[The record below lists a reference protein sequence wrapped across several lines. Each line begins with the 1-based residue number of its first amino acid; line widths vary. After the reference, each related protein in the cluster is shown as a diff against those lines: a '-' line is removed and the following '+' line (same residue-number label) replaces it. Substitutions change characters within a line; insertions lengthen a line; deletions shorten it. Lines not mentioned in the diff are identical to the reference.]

1 MSLVLGSGGDT
12 NPFEGGRLSWRPL
25 SFLFL
30 ERRLNQQP
38 IPIRPSTKQR
48 HATKPSKIRDA
59 VLTMSARAPANDR
72 CFDAIAS
79 INVMPNAVAPSAQ
92 EWNDIR
98 ANMILAKDF
107 KGQIRGWH
115 AFMTEGI
122 DALFSCCHRAFDY
135 LSADAQSARTS
146 K

>member
-1 MSLVLGSGGDT
+1 VHSLPLAKRSPQLNLIIRKTNSHSRASTSNQSPSG
-12 NPFEGGRLSWRPL
+12 P
-25 SFLFL
+25 
-30 ERRLNQQP
+30 
-38 IPIRPSTKQR
+38 QR
-48 HATKPSKIRDA
+48 SHATKPSKIRDA

>member
-1 MSLVLGSGGDT
+1 
-12 NPFEGGRLSWRPL
+12 
-25 SFLFL
+25 
-30 ERRLNQQP
+30 
-38 IPIRPSTKQR
+38 
-48 HATKPSKIRDA
+48 
-59 VLTMSARAPANDR
+59 MSARAPANDR

-79 INVMPNAVAPSAQ
+79 INVMPNAVAPSAK

-146 K
+146 EQPNLFACKQQPQQTEAPWLNQATPRHRTFQNP

>member
-1 MSLVLGSGGDT
+1 MIKIKMT
-12 NPFEGGRLSWRPL
+12 MET
-25 SFLFL
+25 
-30 ERRLNQQP
+30 QY
-38 IPIRPSTKQR
+38 
-48 HATKPSKIRDA
+48 HPSKIRDA

-98 ANMILAKDF
+98 AIMILAKDF

>member
-1 MSLVLGSGGDT
+1 MSDH
-12 NPFEGGRLSWRPL
+12 RK
-25 SFLFL
+25 
-30 ERRLNQQP
+30 P
-38 IPIRPSTKQR
+38 IPFRDSTKPS
-48 HATKPSKIRDA
+48 HAIKLSKIRDA
-59 VLTMSARAPANDR
+59 VLTMLARAPANDR

-98 ANMILAKDF
+98 ADTILAKDF
-107 KGQIRGWH
+107 KGQICGWH

>member
-1 MSLVLGSGGDT
+1 MIQSATSRNVGALQCAIQTRPLPISKPAHLTT
-12 NPFEGGRLSWRPL
+12 NPLP
-25 SFLFL
+25 
-30 ERRLNQQP
+30 RLNQAPAPHQP
-38 IPIRPSTKQR
+38 F
-48 HATKPSKIRDA
+48 KIRDA

-98 ANMILAKDF
+98 ADTILAKDF

-135 LSADAQSARTS
+135 LSADAQSARPS
-146 K
+146 N

>member
-1 MSLVLGSGGDT
+1 VHSLPLAKRSPQLNLIIRKTNSPPAAQPSNQLPSRGST
-12 NPFEGGRLSWRPL
+12 RP
-25 SFLFL
+25 
-30 ERRLNQQP
+30 RRA
-38 IPIRPSTKQR
+38 I
-48 HATKPSKIRDA
+48 KPSKIHGA

-98 ANMILAKDF
+98 ADTILAKDF

>member
-1 MSLVLGSGGDT
+1 MSDH
-12 NPFEGGRLSWRPL
+12 RK
-25 SFLFL
+25 
-30 ERRLNQQP
+30 P
-38 IPIRPSTKQR
+38 IPSDGSTKPS
-48 HATKPSKIRDA
+48 HAIKLSKIRDA

>member
-1 MSLVLGSGGDT
+1 MSSVLGSGGDT
-12 NPFEGGRLSWRPL
+12 NPFEGAASVGGL
-25 SFLFL
+25 SFIPLP
-30 ERRLNQQP
+30 RQPPQPPSRPNRGTVNQ
-38 IPIRPSTKQR
+38 RPSAAQPS

-98 ANMILAKDF
+98 AD
-107 KGQIRGWH
+107 
-115 AFMTEGI
+115 T
-122 DALFSCCHRAFDY
+122 
-135 LSADAQSARTS
+135 
-146 K
+146 

>member
-1 MSLVLGSGGDT
+1 MRGFAIPAPRIT
-12 NPFEGGRLSWRPL
+12 ENPRY
-25 SFLFL
+25 
-30 ERRLNQQP
+30 QQS
-38 IPIRPSTKQR
+38 IPSDGSTKPS
-48 HATKPSKIRDA
+48 HAIKLSKIRDA
-59 VLTMSARAPANDR
+59 VLPMSAHAPANDR
-72 CFDAIAS
+72 FFDAIAS